1 MLINWSVNPEIFSIG
16 PVHVR
21 WYGVMFLI
29 GFSLSFHF
37 MREAF
42 LKEGKPVEKLESLL
56 IHIVAGTVIGAR
68 LGHVLFYEP
77 ARYLADPLSILKV
90 HEGGL
95 ASHGGG
101 IGVILAIVLYARK
114 NPEFSVWWL
123 VDRSAILTI
132 MTGAF
137 IRIGN
142 LMNSEIL
149 GKPTDGTWGLI
160 FTHRDSIP
168 RHPAVV
174 YESIC
179 YALVFG
185 VTYFLYRRWRER
197 APDGLLFGL
206 VVGSIMICR
215 FGIEYFKEP
224 QAHFEQGMALDMGQ
238 LLSLPFILVSVF
250 LIYRGVRRFR
260 AKTISTR

>member
-1 MLINWSVNPEIFSIG
+1 MG

-21 WYGVMFLI
+21 WYGVMFVL
-29 GFSLSFHF
+29 GFSFSFYL
-37 MREAF
+37 MREAY
-42 LKEGKPVEKLESLL
+42 LNSGKPVAKVESLL

-68 LGHVLFYEP
+68 LGHILFYEP
-77 ARYLADPLSILKV
+77 ARYLANPLDILKV

-101 IGVILAIVLYARK
+101 IGVILAILIYARK
-114 NPEFSVWWL
+114 NPEFSFWWL
-123 VDRSAILTI
+123 VDRSAIFTV

-149 GKPTDGTWGLI
+149 GKPTDGTWGVI
-160 FTHRDSIP
+160 FTRVDSIP
-168 RHPAVV
+168 RHPAMV
-174 YESIC
+174 YESLC
-179 YALVFG
+179 YAAIFA

-215 FGIEYFKEP
+215 FGIEFFKEP
-224 QAHFEQGMALDMGQ
+224 QAHFEKSMALSMGLGMGQ
-238 LLSLPFILVSVF
+238 LLSLPFIFVSMF
-250 LIYRGVRRFR
+250 LIYRGWRRF
-260 AKTISTR
+260 KTEPA